1 VGNPPPHLPL
11 DDDLAYQ
18 IDQLDGNLSISSS
31 NLDSESDMDSCA
43 NPIPT
48 QIGFR
53 PPRVI
58 IERPQ
63 HSRTTIRRD
72 NKKVQAL
79 SLPRVT
85 NYNMRSL
92 FPKLGN
98 FSLDVHERESDA
110 IFLTEVWEKLEN
122 KKHQS
127 KLEEMLEMKGIKY
140 ISTPRPGAKRG
151 GGAAIAVRL
160 EKFTISKLNISIPRS
175 VEVVWGLLRPKF
187 PSGKITTIIVCC
199 FTPRHGPEKRVN
211 WLIISLKPCSHS

>member
-1 VGNPPPHLPL
+1 
-11 DDDLAYQ
+11 
-18 IDQLDGNLSISSS
+18 
-31 NLDSESDMDSCA
+31 MDSCA

-53 PPRVI
+53 PPQVI

-63 HSRTTIRRD
+63 QSRSTIRRD

-127 KLEEMLEMKGIKY
+127 KLE
-140 ISTPRPGAKRG
+140 
-151 GGAAIAVRL
+151 
-160 EKFTISKLNISIPRS
+160 
-175 VEVVWGLLRPKF
+175 
-187 PSGKITTIIVCC
+187 
-199 FTPRHGPEKRVN
+199 
-211 WLIISLKPCSHS
+211 